1 MPLMLEAAKP
11 AIVINTSPSLA
22 LIAALGDLTLIG
34 SLYQRVVV
42 PHAVQAEVLAA
53 GKEGFGVAA
62 FMQADFF
69 ERQQVAVELAPL
81 LRASLDRGEAEVIAT
96 AQALDIGLVCI
107 DEVQGRRIARLSG
120 LQVTGS
126 LGILLKLK
134 ALGSLQAIRPCIVRM
149 RSQGIWLSSELENQ
163 ALFLAGEADS

>member
-1 MPLMLEAAKP
+1 MPPMLEAVKP

-22 LIAALGDLTLIG
+22 LIAALGDLTLLG

-53 GKEGFGVAA
+53 GKEGFGVEA
-62 FMQADFF
+62 FMRAGFL

-81 LRASLDRGEAEVIAT
+81 LRASLDRGEAEVIGT
-96 AQALDIGLVCI
+96 AQAFGIGLVCI

-134 ALGSLQAIRPCIVRM
+134 ARGSLQAIKPCVARM
-149 RSQGIWLSSELENQ
+149 RSQGIWLSSELEKQ
-163 ALFLAGEADS
+163 VLLLAGEADL

>member
-1 MPLMLEAAKP
+1 MLEAAKP

-22 LIAALGDLTLIG
+22 LIAALGDLTLLG
-34 SLYQRVVV
+34 SLYQRIVV

-53 GKEGFGVAA
+53 GKEGFGVDA
-62 FMQADFF
+62 FLQADFL
-69 ERQQVAVELAPL
+69 EQQQVPVQLAPL
-81 LRASLDRGEAEVIAT
+81 LSASLDRGEAEVIAT
-96 AQALDIGLVCI
+96 AQALGIELVCI

-134 ALGSLQAIRPCIVRM
+134 VQGSLPAIKPCIARM
-149 RSQGIWLSSELENQ
+149 RSQGIWLSGELESQ
-163 ALFLAGEADS
+163 ALLLAGEANP

>member
-1 MPLMLEAAKP
+1 MLPMLEAAKP

-22 LIAALGDLTLIG
+22 LIAALGDLTLLG

-53 GKEGFGVAA
+53 GKEGFGVEA
-62 FMQADFF
+62 FIQASFL
-69 ERQQVAVELAPL
+69 ELQLAPLELAPL

-96 AQALDIGLVCI
+96 AQALGIGLICI

-134 ALGSLQAIRPCIVRM
+134 AMGSLQAIKPCIARM
-149 RSQGIWLSSELENQ
+149 RSQGIWLSGELENQ
-163 ALFLAGEADS
+163 ALLLAGEADS